1 MDMATDN
8 LEEGIEVT
16 PEAFRD
22 LQQRLAKAEK
32 KLAKAKTRA
41 QATMQEI
48 WQLDIKLKEEEERAS
63 LAETRLAELAGGVAS
78 DHSSESVSALQ
89 EEIDRLRG
97 DLEEARAGA
106 ADVQELQA
114 EVDDLRGQV
123 SLLQERLALKEEA
136 PEGPDLTE
144 LTELKERVAELELEK
159 SQLQADLQDRL
170 AEFEAALAE
179 AGARGSLPATEDGD
193 ESQALL
199 DAFEQIAELERALL
213 EAQEATG
220 VEYTEQLENELRET
234 RDRLQ
239 ELESS
244 LAEALLAKSRVSD
257 LEAALAQALESAGG
271 ETAQP
276 DEAALREAMNRIA
289 DLEAQLS
296 SASGETAPASPE
308 LELVQARLDAA
319 RIALHEAEER
329 ALEAERKVATVG
341 GSTSIFEEQLEAIQ
355 QKVREAEERAMDW
368 EERFHRSEERADQAE
383 LLVSDHSADDM
394 VLEFQDR
401 ISELETELAELR
413 QSTGD
418 LGVPNLT
425 AESSLRQELE
435 DAHARLAEIEQRSG
449 VSIEEYQRLERE
461 LAEFQAELEDAN
473 RRTEEANQKADEAIR
488 QLEDLTEA
496 DTDAVVAKYKE
507 RLDLA
512 DERAELLE
520 LKASQAQEKL
530 EMTRGN
536 LEEIQAER
544 NTLREELNTLQE
556 RVADLTQRVQQEAGQ
571 AQQVG
576 LSSAAAETKLQ
587 EALQRARDAELKAN
601 QAEVQLQKAVSS
613 LTEYEQR
620 ANESDRETQRLA
632 FQDGLTGL
640 PNLNLIRQ
648 YLEFTVKQVQR
659 YGRASALLVV
669 DLDRFKLINDAMGF
683 KAGDELLTK
692 VAERLQTAI
701 RESDAL
707 GRKGEDEFLILLS
720 ELITGDDNAP
730 PEQKT
735 NMIRQNIAIVVNR
748 ISECLSRPF
757 NIQGQKFYIRAS
769 IGVSICPNDAES
781 AQEMLEHADSAMYHA
796 KESGR
801 GRCVFYNN
809 ELHKRQE
816 RRLTMDSQLRLAME
830 KGEFVLQ
837 YQPIIEMTKGKG
849 QIVGVEALLR
859 WNHRIDG
866 LLEPASFL
874 NIAEETGLIVQLGQ
888 WVCRQSCWQLRQW
901 LSQGHNLFVSFNVST
916 RQMLQADLAEM
927 ILSSVDEFGLQP
939 GLIFVEVSEGTNVEE
954 VDLIERVVGNLGRA
968 GIRVAIDDFGVG
980 YSSLSRIDLEHI
992 QFLKVDPSLVNGCQQ
1007 DRAKANIC
1015 EAAVRLAQS
1024 LELRALAEGVET
1036 LAQAKFLTKI
1046 GCQFMQGYHIQAPAD
1061 AKLITKLLDEKR
1073 AWKF

>member
-16 PEAFRD
+16 PEAFQD
-22 LQQRLAKAEK
+22 LQNKLAKAEK
-32 KLAKAKTRA
+32 KLAKAKSRA

-48 WQLDIKLKEEEERAS
+48 WQLDVKLKEEEERANQ
-63 LAETRLAELAGGVAS
+63 AEARLAELADSGAPSVEPS
-78 DHSSESVSALQ
+78 DSNDLLHQ
-89 EEIDRLRG
+89 EIDALKA
-97 DLEEARAGA
+97 DLEKARAEASGIE
-106 ADVQELQA
+106 DLQA
-114 EVDDLRGQV
+114 EVDDLKSQV
-123 SLLQERLALKEEA
+123 SLLNEQLARGQAEPA
-136 PEGPDLTE
+136 SHDGPE
-144 LTELKERVAELELEK
+144 VAELQERILQLEGEKNSIQSEL
-159 SQLQADLQDRL
+159 QVQIADL
-170 AEFEAALAE
+170 ESALAE
-179 AGARGSLPATEDGD
+179 ARKAATVQAADVD
-193 ESQALL
+193 ESVL
-199 DAFEQIAELERALL
+199 
-213 EAQEATG
+213 QEAG
-220 VEYTEQLENELRET
+220 ERIAQ
-234 RDRLQ
+234 
-239 ELESS
+239 
-244 LAEALLAKSRVSD
+244 
-257 LEAALAQALESAGG
+257 LEAALAKARESVAEAEAAEQEALQDARDKIAGLENALADALDAPVDPSEPQSGEALEQAR
-271 ETAQP
+271 EKI
-276 DEAALREAMNRIA
+276 AA
-289 DLEAQLS
+289 LEAQLQAGTLAAQPS
-296 SASGETAPASPE
+296 DDAR
-308 LELVQARLDAA
+308 LELAEVRLNGL

-329 ALEAERKVATVG
+329 ARTAEGKMTQVD
-341 GSTSIFEEQLEAIQ
+341 GSASVFEEQLQAIQ
-355 QKVREAEERAMDW
+355 QKVREAEERALEW
-368 EERFHRSEERADQAE
+368 EEKFHRSEERADIAE
-383 LLVSDHSADDM
+383 QSATENSADDL

-401 ISELETELAELR
+401 ISELETELAEAR
-413 QSTGD
+413 QGD
-418 LGVPNLT
+418 DFPAQDGGATSEEV
-425 AESSLRQELE
+425 ESLRAQLTEAQSKLSELE
-435 DAHARLAEIEQRSG
+435 GQSG
-449 VSIEEYQRLERE
+449 VSIEAYQRLEKE
-461 LAEFQAELEDAN
+461 LNEFQAELE
-473 RRTEEANQKADEAIR
+473 EANQRAEEAAQRAGALMEGDSDSAIA
-488 QLEDLTEA
+488 Q
-496 DTDAVVAKYKE
+496 YKE

-520 LKASQAQEKL
+520 QKARQAQEKH
-530 EMTRGN
+530 EMARENLAELQTEHERLKGQLSTAQESVAELTR
-536 LEEIQAER
+536 
-544 NTLREELNTLQE
+544 
-556 RVADLTQRVQQEAGQ
+556 RVQQEAGQ
-571 AQQVG
+571 AQEVG
-576 LSSAAAETKLQ
+576 LSSAAVETKLK
-587 EALQRARDAELKAN
+587 EALQRARDADLKAN
-601 QAEVQLQKAVSS
+601 QAEIQLRKATES
-613 LTEYEQR
+613 LNEYEQR

-632 FQDGLTGL
+632 FQDSLTGL

-648 YLEFTVKQVQR
+648 YLDFTVKQVQR
-659 YGRASALLVV
+659 YNRASALLVV

-757 NIQGQKFYIRAS
+757 HIQGQKFYIRAS

-874 NIAEETGLIVQLGQ
+874 SIAEETGLIVQLGQ

-901 LSQGHNLFVSFNVST
+901 LSQGHNLFISFNVSI

-939 GLIFVEVSEGTNVEE
+939 GLIFVEVSEGSNVEE
-954 VDLIERVVGNLGRA
+954 VDLIERVVANLGRA

-980 YSSLSRIDLEHI
+980 YSSLSRIDLQHI

-1024 LELRALAEGVET
+1024 LELRPLAEGVET

-1046 GCQFMQGYHIQAPAD
+1046 GCQYMQGYHIQAPAD
-1061 AKLITKLLDEKR
+1061 AKVIEGLLNEKR